1 MSAAPE
7 PIPGFSPRK
16 SVHTRRVNCE
26 GFEREDGLLEIE
38 GLLVDTKPMPL
49 QMPTRM
55 LPADEPVHQMRVT
68 LVLDLHRTI
77 LDVRVVTEHSPY
89 PVCGEIVSSYRQLVG
104 LRIEPGF
111 TQQVK
116 RMFRGVQGC
125 SHITEMLPVIAST
138 AFQMLWADGDFD
150 GVDPS
155 GSAVRTSPLGGCH
168 ALRLDGEVVRTYF
181 PHLKGA
187 PA

>member
-1 MSAAPE
+1 MTAPAY
-7 PIPGFSPRK
+7 SPRK
-16 SVHTRRVNCE
+16 SVHTRRVSCE

-38 GLLVDTKPMPL
+38 GLLVDTKPMQL

-55 LPADEPVHQMRVT
+55 LPAGEPVHQMRVT
-68 LVLDLHRTI
+68 LVLDRERTI
-77 LDVRVVTEHSPY
+77 LDVRATTEHSPY
-89 PVCGEIVSSYRQLVG
+89 PVCGEIASSYRQLVG

-125 SHITEMLPVIAST
+125 SHITEMLPTMAST
-138 AFQMLWADGDFD
+138 VFQMLWSDSEFD
-150 GVDPS
+150 GVDAA
-155 GSAVRTSPLGGCH
+155 GSARRTSPLGGCH
-168 ALRLDGEVVRTYF
+168 ALKLDGEVVRTYF